1 MKNVF
6 SILAIFLVVIASAQK
21 NSLVKLKNG
30 SAIRGEVLKNDTTGV
45 SIETKDG
52 SLWNFSASEVLSIE
66 ESTINVNSKGFYN
79 RTSLGVLGGSEI
91 GISLRTV
98 NGYSFNRHWEVGLGL
113 GLDRFLWTPY
123 IPIFVEGR
131 YSLFTGATRPFV
143 SAHAGYELPLRN
155 LEFNKGGL
163 TTGIDLGVTH
173 YFSNHLGISTSAGYR
188 FAILK
193 ENSQWWDDFATISQI
208 SRFEIRLG
216 LVFR

>member
-6 SILAIFLVVIASAQK
+6 SILAIFFVLAAGAQK

-30 SAIRGEVLKNDTTGV
+30 SAIRGEVLKNDSTGV

-52 SLWNFSASEVLSIE
+52 SLWNFSAAEVLSIE
-66 ESTINVNSKGFYN
+66 ESTINVNTKGFYN

-98 NGYSFNRHWEVGLGL
+98 NGYSFNRHWEAGFGLGI
-113 GLDRFLWTPY
+113 DRFVWTPY
-123 IPIFVEGR
+123 IPIFLEGR
-131 YSLFTGATRPFV
+131 YSFFTGATRPFI

-163 TTGIDLGVTH
+163 TTGLDLGVTH
-173 YFSNHLGISTSAGYR
+173 YFSNHVGISTSAGYR

-193 ENSQWWDDFATISQI
+193 ETNWWWDDFVTISQI

>member
-6 SILAIFLVVIASAQK
+6 SILAIFLTLIVSAQK

-30 SAIRGEVLKNDTTGV
+30 SAIRGEVLKNDTSGV

-52 SLWNFSASEVLSIE
+52 SLWNFSAGEVLSIE

-91 GISLRTV
+91 GGSVRTV
-98 NGYSFNRHWEVGLGL
+98 NGYSFNRHWEIGLGL
-113 GLDRFLWTPY
+113 GLESFTWTPY
-123 IPIFVEGR
+123 IPIFLEGR

-143 SAHAGYELPLRN
+143 SAHAGYELPLRD

-163 TTGIDLGVTH
+163 TTGLDLGVTH
-173 YFSNHLGISTSAGYR
+173 YFSNHIGISTSAGYR

-193 ENSQWWDDFATISQI
+193 ANSQWWEDFSTISQI
-208 SRFEIRLG
+208 NRFEIRLG